1 MLPLMGPTNG
11 LGVEKTGTPQMF
23 MQPARPNFQEVVETT
38 RDAFD
43 SSCRKFGF
51 HKQNQP
57 SVCILFPPPKWFL
70 RFLNSRGSLYFPKQ
84 SLQSKPWNQLQR
96 FSRPQ
101 IRISSEGPMLL
112 PSPRDPGKRATY
124 ASPPIFGL
132 KLGNIFSRNPAQRDN
147 YWDHQFSSKGP
158 GVRKPNSG
166 ASS

>member
-1 MLPLMGPTNG
+1 MILFVQHQNGCFTSMLPLMGPTNG

-70 RFLNSRGSLYFPKQ
+70 RFLNSRGPFTFPNRVYK
-84 SLQSKPWNQLQR
+84 
-96 FSRPQ
+96 
-101 IRISSEGPMLL
+101 
-112 PSPRDPGKRATY
+112 
-124 ASPPIFGL
+124 ASPGISYSGFQGRRSASHL
-132 KLGNIFSRNPAQRDN
+132 KARCSYHHPVTLARELPMHPPLFLG
-147 YWDHQFSSKGP
+147 
-158 GVRKPNSG
+158 
-166 ASS
+166 